1 MTPVDLDVCP
11 KCKVEGDPI
20 QAVNCKPV
28 KWACPECN
36 TKWTEQGIVQDNQE
50 PDRHFVLR

>member
-36 TKWTEQGIVQDNQE
+36 TKWTEQGIVQDTQE
-50 PDRHFVLR
+50 PNRHFILR